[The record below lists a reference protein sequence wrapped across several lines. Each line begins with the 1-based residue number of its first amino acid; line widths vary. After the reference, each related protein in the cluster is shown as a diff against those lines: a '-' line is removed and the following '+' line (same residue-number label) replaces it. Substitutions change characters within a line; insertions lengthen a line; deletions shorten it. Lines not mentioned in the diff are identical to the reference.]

1 MRNLT
6 MTLKKPE
13 WKLQLDDLILKFILP
28 AGSYAS
34 VVVAE
39 LLEKIDEEV
48 KKWKDEK
55 RVVIAY
61 EDLPQYKDKT
71 TKKIHRKGSGK
82 NIQKK

>member
-1 MRNLT
+1 

-55 RVVIAY
+55 RVVVAY
-61 EDLPQYKDKT
+61 EDLPQHKDKS
-71 TKKIHRKGSGK
+71 KKKVHRKGGGK
-82 NIQKK
+82 KPVVKKK